1 MPLAREFVRSVFCL
15 HRSQPHVLDE
25 MITLFRNYAAAY
37 AHPSA
42 KRLVYRGPAG
52 PVNAVEVDGTIFIE
66 NDDAEAEAEKE
77 ASRSKALKL
86 ASEVASKAAAISV
99 ASEVA
104 PAESEL
110 APAPKPAPEPAA
122 ALDSE
127 PSCSVVTSSAADPFT
142 YSAAA
147 SKPPVGPK
155 PSAAVFQLRSAAA
168 SKFPAGLKCSAP
180 ASRPA
185 VVLTP
190 LEVDMDAHACT
201 YL

>member
-1 MPLAREFVRSVFCL
+1 M
-15 HRSQPHVLDE
+15 HRSQPHVLDK

-104 PAESEL
+104 PAPSEVAPAESEL

-127 PSCSVVTSSAADPFT
+127 PSCSVVTSSAADPIT

-155 PSAAVFQLRSAAA
+155 PSVAAFQQRSAAA
-168 SKFPAGLKCSAP
+168 SKFPAGLKRSAP
-180 ASRPA
+180 ASQPA